1 MSNQRSFYFL
11 TINQFFV
18 QLAHAV
24 FDIALIWLTLDLTGS
39 NASAG
44 MIMAM
49 AYLPFLLFS
58 LPAGVFADSWQK
70 VSIIRFTSFIRIFI
84 ALIIPIFALQ
94 TNLSLWLIATA
105 AFLLTGF
112 SAFYIPARDSLIP
125 EYLEDKHLF
134 RANSLVQGS
143 MQFAYILGPILAG
156 FLIDILGNTQIFFFV
171 SSIFLIAALF
181 SLPMKKIT
189 MEKNKTKSIS
199 LQDIREVFQLMKKD
213 KRLLWI
219 IIITMVDNL
228 FIMGPA
234 IIGIAVFVRTVIQG
248 SASDYA
254 LCESFLAFGMVS
266 GTIII
271 LRFGKKLPLGK
282 MLIWG
287 IFFDGLTY
295 IPVYFI
301 GNIKLL
307 WLIIF
312 LHALFIP
319 MITISRTTLIQKLV
333 PSNMHGR
340 FFALVSI
347 SVIGF
352 TAISSAFTGWASEIV
367 AIQSLFA
374 IIGIGAALSGVA
386 AWFYKP
392 LREL

>member
-1 MSNQRSFYFL
+1 
-11 TINQFFV
+11 
-18 QLAHAV
+18 
-24 FDIALIWLTLDLTGS
+24 IALIWLTLDLTGS